1 VASASPP
8 AAPPPPAPGAPA
20 RPTPAASPPRSGE
33 IRDTGTV
40 RRDSVNAERWSARG
54 TVKVTGDV
62 SAGHAQ
68 WEGTV
73 TIGGKLT
80 AGAARSQGTLE
91 VGGPVEVTGS
101 FGTSGSFHAGNTLHA
116 GEADLRGDVHVAGT
130 ISVDRGLS
138 VRGILDAPSLTAVGF
153 ALQGEARVPGDV
165 VGGPAVS
172 TDCSRDSELG
182 TVRASR
188 VRLHAKGPSL
198 VGKVMGRE
206 VTVTVQRIEA
216 DSVDLE
222 GVDVQFVRAPEIVL
236 GRDAHVTEYEGTIVR
251 RHPTS
256 RVGFESRSPKPYG
269 LRR

>member
-1 VASASPP
+1 MAGVSSPP
-8 AAPPPPAPGAPA
+8 VPPPPAAATPA
-20 RPTPAASPPRSGE
+20 RPTPAPSPTRSGE

-40 RRDSVNAERWSARG
+40 RRDSVNAERWSAGG

-62 SAGHAQ
+62 SVGHGQ
-68 WEGTV
+68 WDGTV
-73 TIGGKLT
+73 AIGGKLT
-80 AGAARSQGTLE
+80 AGAARSHGTLE

-101 FGTSGSFHAGNTLHA
+101 FVTSGSFHAGGPLHA
-116 GEADLRGDVHVAGT
+116 GDADLRGDVHVTGAV
-130 ISVDRGLS
+130 SVDRALS
-138 VRGILDAPSLTAVGF
+138 VRGLLNAPSLTVGGF
-153 ALQGEARVPGDV
+153 AFQGEAHVPGDV
-165 VGGPAVS
+165 VGPSVS
-172 TDCSRDSELG
+172 ADFSRDSELG

-188 VRLHAKGPSL
+188 VRLRAKGPSL

-206 VTVTVQRIEA
+206 VTVTVQRVEA

-222 GVDVQFVRAPEIVL
+222 GVNVQFVRAPEIVL

-251 RHPTS
+251 RHPSS